1 MALGG
6 LKTVP
11 VMEVGVERSRG
22 ERERGERAGLR
33 ARGQHPCG
41 RTEPWPVLAPAC
53 SFVPNLGDHSTHTG
67 FKEAEGVPEG
77 APQGWGDCCVQEAE
91 PQREEGGAG
100 GPCLDSACPE
110 FLGPRPPVCG
120 QAWLVPNLR
129 EEEKLSRGQP
139 ICDPGSERPG
149 ELGEGSRRC
158 GWGLGSWGRDLKM
171 WEGPRVLR
179 RGLGSWGRGLG
190 DVGGAWGA
198 GGRRPRQDSESP
210 NPREARLSLPKRL
223 PGFPG

>member
-1 MALGG
+1 M
-6 LKTVP
+6 
-11 VMEVGVERSRG
+11 
-22 ERERGERAGLR
+22 
-33 ARGQHPCG
+33 
-41 RTEPWPVLAPAC
+41 
-53 SFVPNLGDHSTHTG
+53 
-67 FKEAEGVPEG
+67 PEG

-120 QAWLVPNLR
+120 QTWLVPNLR

>member
-1 MALGG
+1 M
-6 LKTVP
+6 
-11 VMEVGVERSRG
+11 
-22 ERERGERAGLR
+22 
-33 ARGQHPCG
+33 
-41 RTEPWPVLAPAC
+41 
-53 SFVPNLGDHSTHTG
+53 
-67 FKEAEGVPEG
+67 PEG

-158 GWGLGSWGRDLKM
+158 GWGLGSWYIIILCKLRPQTLGLSS
-171 WEGPRVLR
+171 GP
-179 RGLGSWGRGLG
+179 
-190 DVGGAWGA
+190 
-198 GGRRPRQDSESP
+198 E
-210 NPREARLSLPKRL
+210 LSILYVPV
-223 PGFPG
+223 